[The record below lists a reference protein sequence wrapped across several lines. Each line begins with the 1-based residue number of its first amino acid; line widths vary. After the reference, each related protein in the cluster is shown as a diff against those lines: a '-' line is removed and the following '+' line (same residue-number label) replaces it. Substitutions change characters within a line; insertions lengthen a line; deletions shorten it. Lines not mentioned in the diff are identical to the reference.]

1 MCVCIAK
8 ISLGNSHEKHHLVVF
23 FFLFI
28 SAAGASSTLFA
39 ILARAFPARVRQSSL
54 VSAVRINVV
63 AAPLLPPPVVLYM
76 FSMSPHMLRIYLF
89 LI

>member
-1 MCVCIAK
+1 MCVCVSQK
-8 ISLGNSHEKHHLVVF
+8 FHLETHMKASFGCF

>member
-8 ISLGNSHEKHHLVVF
+8 ISLGNSHESIIWLF

-63 AAPLLPPPVVLYM
+63 AAPPLPPPVVLYM